1 MAPLCASKV
10 IKIDGRS
17 SIFPKQ
23 VSTLFDFGMSWSH
36 LSAFGPTF
44 FRKCHTSQ
52 RPGLLFPK
60 NVIFRHTSLLWS
72 ALGLGCSGLLWA
84 ALGWLL
90 AALGCSGLLW
100 AARGCF
106 QCSEL
111 LCVDL
116 GFLGCSG
123 LLWGALGCSGLLWHA
138 LGLVAALGCS
148 GLLWAALGCSGLFW
162 VALGFQTFWYG
173 IIRNT
178 QMLEGHFNI
187 RVRMVVMARISINT
201 RFLLRCRICV
211 VVS

>member
-1 MAPLCASKV
+1 MGGPPFFQNKCQLF
-10 IKIDGRS
+10 
-17 SIFPKQ
+17 SI
-23 VSTLFDFGMSWSH
+23 LACHG
-36 LSAFGPTF
+36 
-44 FRKCHTSQ
+44 HTSQ
-52 RPGLLFPK
+52 RLGLLFFENVTPLNVRAYFFPK
-60 NVIFRHTSLLWS
+60 ISFSVTPR
-72 ALGLGCSGLLWA
+72 CSGLLWVWVALGCFGVFWAGFWLLLA
-84 ALGWLL
+84 ALDCYRLL
-90 AALGCSGLLW
+90 WGALGCSG
-100 AARGCF
+100 
-106 QCSEL
+106 L

-148 GLLWAALGCSGLFW
+148 GLLWAALGCSGLLW
-162 VALGFQTFWYG
+162 VALGFQTSWYG